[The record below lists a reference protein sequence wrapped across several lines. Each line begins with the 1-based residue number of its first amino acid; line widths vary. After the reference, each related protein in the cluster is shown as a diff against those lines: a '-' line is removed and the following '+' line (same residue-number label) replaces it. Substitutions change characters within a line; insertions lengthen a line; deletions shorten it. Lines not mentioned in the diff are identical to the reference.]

1 MPQMRGEDIL
11 QGERHSFQTSQGKIM
26 HRAEIK
32 IKSRFAETIFH
43 ALRQEEAPSAKINC
57 RMEGDAVIFEIETE
71 SISNLRAALNSF
83 IKWIDMVERVAE
95 KVEEI

>member
-1 MPQMRGEDIL
+1 
-11 QGERHSFQTSQGKIM
+11 M
-26 HRAEIK
+26 HCARIK

-71 SISNLRAALNSF
+71 SVSNLRAALNSF
-83 IKWIDMVERVAE
+83 IKWMDMVERIGERMERV
-95 KVEEI
+95 